1 MSKKALIIDGSSL
14 LFRGFYAIRDLTTKD
29 GVHTNGVF
37 GFMNMYYSVM
47 DKLNPEL
54 VVVCFDRKEP
64 TFRHEKYSEYK
75 GNRQETPEELI
86 AQFDMLKE
94 LLKAMG
100 VSYIDLKG
108 YEADDIAGTLAK
120 QASSKNYDVYLLT
133 GDKDY
138 LQLIDDNTK
147 VVLTKRGITET
158 KIYDVDTLKEEYG
171 ITPKQM
177 IDLKGLMGDKSDNI
191 PGIDGVGEKTALK
204 YIQKYGSI
212 EGLYEHVD
220 EISGKKTKQK
230 VIDGEQIAYL
240 SRELGTINT
249 EVPKDL
255 MGFVIDDC
263 SIKEADNDHLIE
275 VLTKLEFNSFI
286 KKLPNE
292 ESSEKY
298 EYENLD
304 ENVDEIKAY
313 IKENKKFTFALFN
326 DDYYVDNEPVIFAIY
341 TDKVYITRNVDIVE
355 SFKEEFESK
364 DINKLSFDIK
374 PCIYHLM
381 RYGIDISYNYDDVVI
396 IEYLL
401 DPSKTSYSME
411 RSDPKVIGY
420 DFKPLEDITGKGRS
434 KKTILESDDKE
445 IDNYVVKY
453 MMFTNKLYEKI
464 SEIEEEDMMHLYRDV
479 EIPLIKVLCDMEF
492 TGVCV
497 EKETLVEM
505 GELFEDEIK
514 SIEESVEELIG
525 KKINI
530 NSSKRLAEVL
540 FEDLELPVIKKN
552 KTGPSTDQ
560 EVLEALSGRHEIIDY
575 ILRYRTIAKL
585 KTTYIDGMVDLI
597 KEDGKIHTTFQQ
609 TIAQTGRISST
620 NPNLQN
626 IPIRTE
632 EGRLIRKAFV
642 PSEGSV
648 LLDADYS
655 QIELRVLAD
664 LANDEVMLD
673 AFKNGAD
680 IHRKTASEVFKV
692 DFDKVTSLQR
702 SNAKAV
708 NFGIVYGIGDYS
720 LSKDLHITRKEAKEY
735 IENYLNTY
743 KGIKQYMEDI
753 VAIGKEKGYV
763 ETIMKRRRYIPE
775 LKSKNY
781 NVRSFGERVA
791 LNTPIQGSA
800 ADIIKVAMVKFYD
813 RLNEEN
819 LKAKL
824 ILQVHDELI
833 VDCPEDEEEK
843 VLEIMKDVM
852 THAVDLKVDM
862 KIDVNSADNW
872 YDAK

>member
-1 MSKKALIIDGSSL
+1 
-14 LFRGFYAIRDLTTKD
+14 
-29 GVHTNGVF
+29 
-37 GFMNMYYSVM
+37 
-47 DKLNPEL
+47 
-54 VVVCFDRKEP
+54 
-64 TFRHEKYSEYK
+64 
-75 GNRQETPEELI
+75 
-86 AQFDMLKE
+86 
-94 LLKAMG
+94 
-100 VSYIDLKG
+100 
-108 YEADDIAGTLAK
+108 
-120 QASSKNYDVYLLT
+120 
-133 GDKDY
+133 
-138 LQLIDDNTK
+138 
-147 VVLTKRGITET
+147 
-158 KIYDVDTLKEEYG
+158 
-171 ITPKQM
+171 
-177 IDLKGLMGDKSDNI
+177 
-191 PGIDGVGEKTALK
+191 
-204 YIQKYGSI
+204 
-212 EGLYEHVD
+212 
-220 EISGKKTKQK
+220 
-230 VIDGEQIAYL
+230 
-240 SRELGTINT
+240 
-249 EVPKDL
+249 
-255 MGFVIDDC
+255 
-263 SIKEADNDHLIE
+263 
-275 VLTKLEFNSFI
+275 
-286 KKLPNE
+286 
-292 ESSEKY
+292 
-298 EYENLD
+298 
-304 ENVDEIKAY
+304 
-313 IKENKKFTFALFN
+313 
-326 DDYYVDNEPVIFAIY
+326 
-341 TDKVYITRNVDIVE
+341 
-355 SFKEEFESK
+355 
-364 DINKLSFDIK
+364 
-374 PCIYHLM
+374 
-381 RYGIDISYNYDDVVI
+381 
-396 IEYLL
+396 
-401 DPSKTSYSME
+401 
-411 RSDPKVIGY
+411 
-420 DFKPLEDITGKGRS
+420 
-434 KKTILESDDKE
+434 
-445 IDNYVVKY
+445 Y

-479 EIPLIKVLCDMEF
+479 EIPLIIVLCDMEF

-497 EKETLVEM
+497 KKETLVEM

-514 SIEESVEELIG
+514 SIEDSVEELIG

-530 NSSKRLAEVL
+530 NSSKQLAEVL

-575 ILRYRTIAKL
+575 ILRYRTITKL

-642 PSEGSV
+642 PSEGNM

-673 AFKNGAD
+673 AFKHGAD

-735 IENYLNTY
+735 IENYLDTY

-763 ETIMKRRRYIPE
+763 ETIMNRRRYIPE

-800 ADIIKVAMVKFYD
+800 ADIIKVAMVKFYN
-813 RLNEEN
+813 RLNEEK

-833 VDCPEDEEEK
+833 VDCPKDEREK

>member
-1 MSKKALIIDGSSL
+1 
-14 LFRGFYAIRDLTTKD
+14 
-29 GVHTNGVF
+29 
-37 GFMNMYYSVM
+37 
-47 DKLNPEL
+47 
-54 VVVCFDRKEP
+54 
-64 TFRHEKYSEYK
+64 
-75 GNRQETPEELI
+75 
-86 AQFDMLKE
+86 
-94 LLKAMG
+94 
-100 VSYIDLKG
+100 
-108 YEADDIAGTLAK
+108 
-120 QASSKNYDVYLLT
+120 
-133 GDKDY
+133 
-138 LQLIDDNTK
+138 
-147 VVLTKRGITET
+147 
-158 KIYDVDTLKEEYG
+158 
-171 ITPKQM
+171 M
-177 IDLKGLMGDKSDNI
+177 I
-191 PGIDGVGEKTALK
+191 
-204 YIQKYGSI
+204 
-212 EGLYEHVD
+212 
-220 EISGKKTKQK
+220 
-230 VIDGEQIAYL
+230 
-240 SRELGTINT
+240 
-249 EVPKDL
+249 
-255 MGFVIDDC
+255 
-263 SIKEADNDHLIE
+263 
-275 VLTKLEFNSFI
+275 
-286 KKLPNE
+286 
-292 ESSEKY
+292 
-298 EYENLD
+298 
-304 ENVDEIKAY
+304 
-313 IKENKKFTFALFN
+313 
-326 DDYYVDNEPVIFAIY
+326 
-341 TDKVYITRNVDIVE
+341 
-355 SFKEEFESK
+355 
-364 DINKLSFDIK
+364 
-374 PCIYHLM
+374 
-381 RYGIDISYNYDDVVI
+381 
-396 IEYLL
+396 
-401 DPSKTSYSME
+401 
-411 RSDPKVIGY
+411 
-420 DFKPLEDITGKGRS
+420 
-434 KKTILESDDKE
+434 
-445 IDNYVVKY
+445 
-453 MMFTNKLYEKI
+453 FTNKLYEKI
-464 SEIEEEDMMHLYRDV
+464 SEIEEEGMMHLYRDV

-497 EKETLVEM
+497 KKETLVEM

-514 SIEESVEELIG
+514 SIEDSVEELIG

-530 NSSKRLAEVL
+530 NSSKQLAEVL

-642 PSEGSV
+642 PSEGNV

-673 AFKNGAD
+673 AFKHGAD

-735 IENYLNTY
+735 IENYLDTY

-763 ETIMKRRRYIPE
+763 ETIMNRRRYIPE

-800 ADIIKVAMVKFYD
+800 ADIIKVAMVKFYN
-813 RLNEEN
+813 RLNEEK

-833 VDCPEDEEEK
+833 VDCPKDEREK

>member
-1 MSKKALIIDGSSL
+1 
-14 LFRGFYAIRDLTTKD
+14 
-29 GVHTNGVF
+29 
-37 GFMNMYYSVM
+37 
-47 DKLNPEL
+47 
-54 VVVCFDRKEP
+54 
-64 TFRHEKYSEYK
+64 
-75 GNRQETPEELI
+75 
-86 AQFDMLKE
+86 
-94 LLKAMG
+94 
-100 VSYIDLKG
+100 
-108 YEADDIAGTLAK
+108 
-120 QASSKNYDVYLLT
+120 
-133 GDKDY
+133 
-138 LQLIDDNTK
+138 
-147 VVLTKRGITET
+147 
-158 KIYDVDTLKEEYG
+158 
-171 ITPKQM
+171 
-177 IDLKGLMGDKSDNI
+177 
-191 PGIDGVGEKTALK
+191 
-204 YIQKYGSI
+204 
-212 EGLYEHVD
+212 
-220 EISGKKTKQK
+220 
-230 VIDGEQIAYL
+230 
-240 SRELGTINT
+240 
-249 EVPKDL
+249 
-255 MGFVIDDC
+255 
-263 SIKEADNDHLIE
+263 
-275 VLTKLEFNSFI
+275 
-286 KKLPNE
+286 
-292 ESSEKY
+292 
-298 EYENLD
+298 
-304 ENVDEIKAY
+304 
-313 IKENKKFTFALFN
+313 
-326 DDYYVDNEPVIFAIY
+326 
-341 TDKVYITRNVDIVE
+341 
-355 SFKEEFESK
+355 
-364 DINKLSFDIK
+364 
-374 PCIYHLM
+374 
-381 RYGIDISYNYDDVVI
+381 
-396 IEYLL
+396 
-401 DPSKTSYSME
+401 
-411 RSDPKVIGY
+411 
-420 DFKPLEDITGKGRS
+420 
-434 KKTILESDDKE
+434 
-445 IDNYVVKY
+445 
-453 MMFTNKLYEKI
+453 
-464 SEIEEEDMMHLYRDV
+464 MHLYRDV

-514 SIEESVEELIG
+514 SIEEKVEELIG

-530 NSSKRLAEVL
+530 NSSKQLAEVL

-800 ADIIKVAMVKFYD
+800 ADIIKVAMVKFYN

-833 VDCPEDEEEK
+833 VDCPEDEREK

>member
-14 LFRGFYAIRDLTTKD
+14 LFRGFYAIKNLTTKA
-29 GVHTNGVF
+29 GIHTNGVF

-47 DKLNPEL
+47 DKLNPDSI
-54 VVVCFDRKEP
+54 VVCFDRKEP

-75 GNRQETPEELI
+75 GNRQDTPEELLG
-86 AQFDMLKE
+86 QFDLLKE
-94 LLKAMG
+94 LLSAMN
-100 VSYIDLKG
+100 VKYIDLKG
-108 YEADDIAGTLAK
+108 YEADDIAGTLARR
-120 QASSKNYDVYLLT
+120 ASEENYEVFLLT
-133 GDKDY
+133 GDRDY

-158 KIYDVDTLKEEYG
+158 KIYDVKTLDEEYG
-171 ITPKQM
+171 LTPKQM

-191 PGIDGVGEKTALK
+191 PGINGVGEKTALK
-204 YIQKYGSI
+204 YIQKYKSI
-212 EGLYEHVD
+212 EGLYEHID
-220 EISGKKTKQK
+220 EISGKKTKEK
-230 VIDGEQIAYL
+230 IIDGEEIAYL

-249 EVPKDL
+249 NVPMDLIGFDILDCEPEEVDNEKL
-255 MGFVIDDC
+255 
-263 SIKEADNDHLIE
+263 IK
-275 VLTKLEFNSFI
+275 VLEKLEFNSFI
-286 KKLPNE
+286 KKLPNDKKE
-292 ESSEKY
+292 QNYKY
-298 EYENLD
+298 ESLD
-304 ENVDEIKAY
+304 ENIDEIKSY
-313 IKENKKFTFALFN
+313 IKENNKFTFSLFN
-326 DDYYVDNEPVIFAIY
+326 DGLYVDNEPVIFSIY
-341 TDKVYITRNVDIVE
+341 TDKVYITENVDLVKK
-355 SFKEEFESK
+355 FKEEFESEK
-364 DINKLSFDIK
+364 VNKLSFDIK

-381 RYGIDISYNYDDVVI
+381 RYGIDISYNYDDIVI

-411 RSDPKVIGY
+411 RSDPKVVGY
-420 DFKPLEDITGKGRS
+420 DFRSLEDITGKGKS
-434 KKTILESDDKE
+434 KKNLLDADKKE
-445 IDNYVVKY
+445 IYNYIVKY
-453 MMFTNKLYEKI
+453 MMFTNELYK
-464 SEIEEEDMMHLYRDV
+464 SVDEIEKEGMLELYRDV
-479 EIPLIKVLCDMEF
+479 ELPLIKVLCDMEY
-492 TGVCV
+492 TGVYV
-497 EKETLVEM
+497 EKSTLIEM
-505 GELFEDEIK
+505 GDLFDTEIK
-514 SIEESVEELIG
+514 SIEQKVEELIG

-530 NSSKRLAEVL
+530 NSSKQLAEVL
-540 FEDLELPVIKKN
+540 FDDLGLPVIKKN

-560 EVLEALSGRHEIIDY
+560 EVLEKLSGRHEIVDY
-575 ILRYRTIAKL
+575 ILRYRVISKL

-642 PSEGSV
+642 AGNDKV

-664 LANDEVMLD
+664 LANDEVMLE

-708 NFGIVYGIGDYS
+708 NFGIVYGISDYS
-720 LSKDLHITRKEAKEY
+720 LSKDINITRKEAKAY
-735 IENYLNTY
+735 IENYLDTY
-743 KGIKQYMEDI
+743 KGIKKYMEDI
-753 VAIGKEKGYV
+753 VNVAKEQGYV
-763 ETIMKRRRYIPE
+763 ETIMNRRRYIPE
-775 LKSKNY
+775 ISSKNY

-800 ADIIKVAMVKFYD
+800 ADIIKVAMVKLYNKL
-813 RLNEEN
+813 RENN
-819 LKAKL
+819 LKAKM

-833 VDCPEDEEEK
+833 VDCPEEEK
-843 VLEIMKDVM
+843 DQVLQIMCDVM
-852 THAVDLKVDM
+852 TNAVDLKVDL
-862 KIDVNSADNW
+862 KVDVNSSKTW

>member
-1 MSKKALIIDGSSL
+1 
-14 LFRGFYAIRDLTTKD
+14 
-29 GVHTNGVF
+29 
-37 GFMNMYYSVM
+37 
-47 DKLNPEL
+47 
-54 VVVCFDRKEP
+54 
-64 TFRHEKYSEYK
+64 
-75 GNRQETPEELI
+75 
-86 AQFDMLKE
+86 
-94 LLKAMG
+94 
-100 VSYIDLKG
+100 
-108 YEADDIAGTLAK
+108 
-120 QASSKNYDVYLLT
+120 
-133 GDKDY
+133 
-138 LQLIDDNTK
+138 
-147 VVLTKRGITET
+147 
-158 KIYDVDTLKEEYG
+158 
-171 ITPKQM
+171 
-177 IDLKGLMGDKSDNI
+177 
-191 PGIDGVGEKTALK
+191 
-204 YIQKYGSI
+204 
-212 EGLYEHVD
+212 
-220 EISGKKTKQK
+220 
-230 VIDGEQIAYL
+230 
-240 SRELGTINT
+240 
-249 EVPKDL
+249 
-255 MGFVIDDC
+255 
-263 SIKEADNDHLIE
+263 
-275 VLTKLEFNSFI
+275 
-286 KKLPNE
+286 
-292 ESSEKY
+292 
-298 EYENLD
+298 
-304 ENVDEIKAY
+304 
-313 IKENKKFTFALFN
+313 
-326 DDYYVDNEPVIFAIY
+326 
-341 TDKVYITRNVDIVE
+341 
-355 SFKEEFESK
+355 
-364 DINKLSFDIK
+364 
-374 PCIYHLM
+374 
-381 RYGIDISYNYDDVVI
+381 
-396 IEYLL
+396 
-401 DPSKTSYSME
+401 
-411 RSDPKVIGY
+411 
-420 DFKPLEDITGKGRS
+420 
-434 KKTILESDDKE
+434 
-445 IDNYVVKY
+445 
-453 MMFTNKLYEKI
+453 
-464 SEIEEEDMMHLYRDV
+464 
-479 EIPLIKVLCDMEF
+479 MEF

-497 EKETLVEM
+497 KKETLVEM

-514 SIEESVEELIG
+514 SIEDSVEELIG

-530 NSSKRLAEVL
+530 NSSKQLAEVL

-575 ILRYRTIAKL
+575 ILRYRTITKL

-642 PSEGSV
+642 PSEGNV

-673 AFKNGAD
+673 AFKHGAD

-735 IENYLNTY
+735 IENYLDTY

-763 ETIMKRRRYIPE
+763 ETIMNRRRYIPE

-800 ADIIKVAMVKFYD
+800 ADIIKVAMVKFYN
-813 RLNEEN
+813 RLNEEK

-833 VDCPEDEEEK
+833 VDCPKDEREK

>member
-1 MSKKALIIDGSSL
+1 
-14 LFRGFYAIRDLTTKD
+14 
-29 GVHTNGVF
+29 
-37 GFMNMYYSVM
+37 
-47 DKLNPEL
+47 
-54 VVVCFDRKEP
+54 
-64 TFRHEKYSEYK
+64 
-75 GNRQETPEELI
+75 
-86 AQFDMLKE
+86 
-94 LLKAMG
+94 
-100 VSYIDLKG
+100 
-108 YEADDIAGTLAK
+108 
-120 QASSKNYDVYLLT
+120 
-133 GDKDY
+133 
-138 LQLIDDNTK
+138 
-147 VVLTKRGITET
+147 
-158 KIYDVDTLKEEYG
+158 
-171 ITPKQM
+171 
-177 IDLKGLMGDKSDNI
+177 
-191 PGIDGVGEKTALK
+191 
-204 YIQKYGSI
+204 
-212 EGLYEHVD
+212 
-220 EISGKKTKQK
+220 
-230 VIDGEQIAYL
+230 
-240 SRELGTINT
+240 
-249 EVPKDL
+249 
-255 MGFVIDDC
+255 
-263 SIKEADNDHLIE
+263 
-275 VLTKLEFNSFI
+275 
-286 KKLPNE
+286 
-292 ESSEKY
+292 
-298 EYENLD
+298 
-304 ENVDEIKAY
+304 
-313 IKENKKFTFALFN
+313 
-326 DDYYVDNEPVIFAIY
+326 
-341 TDKVYITRNVDIVE
+341 
-355 SFKEEFESK
+355 
-364 DINKLSFDIK
+364 
-374 PCIYHLM
+374 
-381 RYGIDISYNYDDVVI
+381 
-396 IEYLL
+396 
-401 DPSKTSYSME
+401 
-411 RSDPKVIGY
+411 
-420 DFKPLEDITGKGRS
+420 
-434 KKTILESDDKE
+434 
-445 IDNYVVKY
+445 
-453 MMFTNKLYEKI
+453 
-464 SEIEEEDMMHLYRDV
+464 
-479 EIPLIKVLCDMEF
+479 MEF

-497 EKETLVEM
+497 KKETLVEM

-514 SIEESVEELIG
+514 SIEDSVEELIG

-530 NSSKRLAEVL
+530 NSSKQLAEVL

-575 ILRYRTIAKL
+575 ILRYRTITKL

-642 PSEGSV
+642 PSEGNM

-673 AFKNGAD
+673 GFKNGAD

-735 IENYLNTY
+735 IENYLDTY

-763 ETIMKRRRYIPE
+763 ETIMNRRRYIPE

-800 ADIIKVAMVKFYD
+800 ADIIKVAMVKFYN
-813 RLNEEN
+813 RLNEEK

-833 VDCPEDEEEK
+833 VDCPKDEREK

>member
-1 MSKKALIIDGSSL
+1 MAKKALIIDGSSL

-29 GVHTNGVF
+29 GVHTNGVY

-47 DKLNPEL
+47 EKLSPDL
-54 VVVCFDRKEP
+54 VCVCFDRKEP

-75 GNRQETPEELI
+75 GNRQETPQELI
-86 AQFDMLKE
+86 AQFD
-94 LLKAMG
+94 LLKKLLAAMG
-100 VSYIDLKG
+100 VTYIDLKG

-120 QASSKNYDVYLLT
+120 QASEKSYDVYLLT

-138 LQLIDDNTK
+138 LQLIDQNTK

-158 KIYDVDTLKEEYG
+158 KIYDVDELKKDYG

-191 PGIDGVGEKTALK
+191 PGVDGVGEKTALK

-212 EGLYEHVD
+212 EGLYENID

-230 VIDGEQIAYL
+230 IIDGEDIAYL
-240 SRELGTINT
+240 SRELGTIDRN
-249 EVPKDL
+249 VPQDL
-255 MGFVIDDC
+255 MGFTIDDC
-263 SIKEADNDHLIE
+263 IIKQPDENELIE

-292 ESSEKY
+292 QSEEKC
-298 EYENLD
+298 EFEILD
-304 ENVDEIKAY
+304 ENIEAIKAY

-326 DDYYVDNEPVIFAIY
+326 DGFYVDNEAVIFAIY
-341 TDKVYITRNVDIVE
+341 TDKVYITRNVELVK
-355 SFKEEFESK
+355 SFKSEFEAD

-401 DPSKTSYSME
+401 DPSKTSYGME
-411 RSDPKVIGY
+411 RSDPKIVGY
-420 DFKPLEDITGKGRS
+420 DFKSLEDITGKGKS
-434 KKTILESDDKE
+434 KKTILESDE
-445 IDNYVVKY
+445 NLINNYVVKY
-453 MMFTNKLYEKI
+453 MTFTNKLFEKI
-464 SEIEEEDMMHLYRDV
+464 SEIEKENMTHLYRDV

-497 EKETLVEM
+497 KKETLVEM
-505 GELFEDEIK
+505 GEMFEEEIK
-514 SIEESVEELIG
+514 QIEADVEELIG

-530 NSSKRLAEVL
+530 NSSKQLAEVL

-575 ILRYRTIAKL
+575 ILRYRTITKL

-597 KEDGKIHTTFQQ
+597 KEEGKIHTTFQQ

-626 IPIRTE
+626 IPIKTD
-632 EGRLIRKAFV
+632 EGKLIRKAFV
-642 PSEGSV
+642 PSNDNV

-664 LANDEVMLD
+664 LADDEVMID
-673 AFKNGAD
+673 AFKKGAD

-692 DFDKVTSLQR
+692 DFDKVTPLQR

-735 IENYLNTY
+735 IDNYLNTY
-743 KGIKQYMEDI
+743 KGIKKYMQDI
-753 VAIGKEKGYV
+753 VEIGKEQGYV
-763 ETIMKRRRYIPE
+763 ETIMNRRRYIPE

-800 ADIIKVAMVKFYD
+800 ADIIKVCMVKFYD
-813 RLNEEN
+813 RLRNEN

-833 VDCPEDEEEK
+833 VDCPEDEKEK
-843 VLEIMKDVM
+843 VLQIMKDVM
-852 THAVDLKVDM
+852 THAVELKVDL
-862 KIDVNSADNW
+862 KIDVQSAKNW

>member
-1 MSKKALIIDGSSL
+1 
-14 LFRGFYAIRDLTTKD
+14 
-29 GVHTNGVF
+29 
-37 GFMNMYYSVM
+37 
-47 DKLNPEL
+47 
-54 VVVCFDRKEP
+54 
-64 TFRHEKYSEYK
+64 
-75 GNRQETPEELI
+75 
-86 AQFDMLKE
+86 
-94 LLKAMG
+94 
-100 VSYIDLKG
+100 
-108 YEADDIAGTLAK
+108 
-120 QASSKNYDVYLLT
+120 
-133 GDKDY
+133 
-138 LQLIDDNTK
+138 
-147 VVLTKRGITET
+147 
-158 KIYDVDTLKEEYG
+158 
-171 ITPKQM
+171 
-177 IDLKGLMGDKSDNI
+177 
-191 PGIDGVGEKTALK
+191 
-204 YIQKYGSI
+204 
-212 EGLYEHVD
+212 
-220 EISGKKTKQK
+220 
-230 VIDGEQIAYL
+230 
-240 SRELGTINT
+240 
-249 EVPKDL
+249 
-255 MGFVIDDC
+255 
-263 SIKEADNDHLIE
+263 
-275 VLTKLEFNSFI
+275 
-286 KKLPNE
+286 
-292 ESSEKY
+292 
-298 EYENLD
+298 
-304 ENVDEIKAY
+304 
-313 IKENKKFTFALFN
+313 
-326 DDYYVDNEPVIFAIY
+326 
-341 TDKVYITRNVDIVE
+341 
-355 SFKEEFESK
+355 
-364 DINKLSFDIK
+364 
-374 PCIYHLM
+374 
-381 RYGIDISYNYDDVVI
+381 
-396 IEYLL
+396 
-401 DPSKTSYSME
+401 
-411 RSDPKVIGY
+411 
-420 DFKPLEDITGKGRS
+420 
-434 KKTILESDDKE
+434 
-445 IDNYVVKY
+445 
-453 MMFTNKLYEKI
+453 MFTNKLYEKI

-514 SIEESVEELIG
+514 SIEDSVEELIG

-530 NSSKRLAEVL
+530 NSSKQLAEVL

-642 PSEGSV
+642 PSKGSV

-673 AFKNGAD
+673 AFKHGAD

-800 ADIIKVAMVKFYD
+800 ADIIKVAMVKFYN

-833 VDCPEDEEEK
+833 VDCPEDEREK

>member
-1 MSKKALIIDGSSL
+1 
-14 LFRGFYAIRDLTTKD
+14 
-29 GVHTNGVF
+29 
-37 GFMNMYYSVM
+37 
-47 DKLNPEL
+47 
-54 VVVCFDRKEP
+54 
-64 TFRHEKYSEYK
+64 
-75 GNRQETPEELI
+75 
-86 AQFDMLKE
+86 
-94 LLKAMG
+94 
-100 VSYIDLKG
+100 
-108 YEADDIAGTLAK
+108 
-120 QASSKNYDVYLLT
+120 
-133 GDKDY
+133 
-138 LQLIDDNTK
+138 
-147 VVLTKRGITET
+147 
-158 KIYDVDTLKEEYG
+158 
-171 ITPKQM
+171 
-177 IDLKGLMGDKSDNI
+177 
-191 PGIDGVGEKTALK
+191 
-204 YIQKYGSI
+204 
-212 EGLYEHVD
+212 
-220 EISGKKTKQK
+220 
-230 VIDGEQIAYL
+230 
-240 SRELGTINT
+240 
-249 EVPKDL
+249 
-255 MGFVIDDC
+255 
-263 SIKEADNDHLIE
+263 
-275 VLTKLEFNSFI
+275 
-286 KKLPNE
+286 
-292 ESSEKY
+292 
-298 EYENLD
+298 
-304 ENVDEIKAY
+304 
-313 IKENKKFTFALFN
+313 
-326 DDYYVDNEPVIFAIY
+326 
-341 TDKVYITRNVDIVE
+341 
-355 SFKEEFESK
+355 
-364 DINKLSFDIK
+364 
-374 PCIYHLM
+374 
-381 RYGIDISYNYDDVVI
+381 
-396 IEYLL
+396 
-401 DPSKTSYSME
+401 
-411 RSDPKVIGY
+411 
-420 DFKPLEDITGKGRS
+420 
-434 KKTILESDDKE
+434 
-445 IDNYVVKY
+445 
-453 MMFTNKLYEKI
+453 
-464 SEIEEEDMMHLYRDV
+464 MHLYRDV

-497 EKETLVEM
+497 KKETLVEM

-514 SIEESVEELIG
+514 SIEDSVEELIG

-530 NSSKRLAEVL
+530 NSSKQLAEVL

-642 PSEGSV
+642 PSEGRV

-664 LANDEVMLD
+664 LANDEVMID

-735 IENYLNTY
+735 IENYLDTY

-800 ADIIKVAMVKFYD
+800 ADIIKVAMVKFYN
-813 RLNEEN
+813 RLNEEK

-833 VDCPEDEEEK
+833 VDCPEDEREK

-862 KIDVNSADNW
+862 KIDVNSADTW

>member
-1 MSKKALIIDGSSL
+1 
-14 LFRGFYAIRDLTTKD
+14 
-29 GVHTNGVF
+29 
-37 GFMNMYYSVM
+37 
-47 DKLNPEL
+47 
-54 VVVCFDRKEP
+54 
-64 TFRHEKYSEYK
+64 
-75 GNRQETPEELI
+75 
-86 AQFDMLKE
+86 
-94 LLKAMG
+94 
-100 VSYIDLKG
+100 
-108 YEADDIAGTLAK
+108 
-120 QASSKNYDVYLLT
+120 
-133 GDKDY
+133 
-138 LQLIDDNTK
+138 
-147 VVLTKRGITET
+147 
-158 KIYDVDTLKEEYG
+158 
-171 ITPKQM
+171 
-177 IDLKGLMGDKSDNI
+177 
-191 PGIDGVGEKTALK
+191 
-204 YIQKYGSI
+204 
-212 EGLYEHVD
+212 
-220 EISGKKTKQK
+220 
-230 VIDGEQIAYL
+230 
-240 SRELGTINT
+240 
-249 EVPKDL
+249 
-255 MGFVIDDC
+255 
-263 SIKEADNDHLIE
+263 
-275 VLTKLEFNSFI
+275 
-286 KKLPNE
+286 
-292 ESSEKY
+292 
-298 EYENLD
+298 
-304 ENVDEIKAY
+304 
-313 IKENKKFTFALFN
+313 
-326 DDYYVDNEPVIFAIY
+326 
-341 TDKVYITRNVDIVE
+341 
-355 SFKEEFESK
+355 
-364 DINKLSFDIK
+364 
-374 PCIYHLM
+374 
-381 RYGIDISYNYDDVVI
+381 
-396 IEYLL
+396 
-401 DPSKTSYSME
+401 
-411 RSDPKVIGY
+411 
-420 DFKPLEDITGKGRS
+420 
-434 KKTILESDDKE
+434 
-445 IDNYVVKY
+445 
-453 MMFTNKLYEKI
+453 
-464 SEIEEEDMMHLYRDV
+464 
-479 EIPLIKVLCDMEF
+479 MEF

-514 SIEESVEELIG
+514 SIEDSVEELIG

-530 NSSKRLAEVL
+530 NSSKQLAEVL

-560 EVLEALSGRHEIIDY
+560 EVLESLSGRHEIIDY

-642 PSEGSV
+642 PSKGSV

-664 LANDEVMLD
+664 LANDEVMIN

-800 ADIIKVAMVKFYD
+800 ADIIKVAMVKFYN

-833 VDCPEDEEEK
+833 VDCPEDEREK

-862 KIDVNSADNW
+862 KIDVNSADTW